1 MASCTAPALA
11 QVVSVSDRPL
21 LGPQGSGT
29 GMYLTCG
36 RNMPSSF
43 SKLTCTCRLRLGGG
57 RGDSSS
63 LSLPHRQGALW
74 RHVVSLLCADCSR
87 QRRGGCGGGW
97 HTRLRQLGPA
107 SFCLFWKPTQALPL
121 ASRDMFPVGRVAALV
136 PQPPACRE
144 ETVQGQAWVCCIH

>member
-1 MASCTAPALA
+1 MHSSSLGSSGI
-11 QVVSVSDRPL
+11 SVR
-21 LGPQGSGT
+21 Q
-29 GMYLTCG
+29 
-36 RNMPSSF
+36 PSSRATGF
-43 SKLTCTCRLRLGGG
+43 RDRHVLNMWQGHAQQLLQAHLYMQTEIGRGGG

-121 ASRDMFPVGRVAALV
+121 ASRDTFPVGRVVALV